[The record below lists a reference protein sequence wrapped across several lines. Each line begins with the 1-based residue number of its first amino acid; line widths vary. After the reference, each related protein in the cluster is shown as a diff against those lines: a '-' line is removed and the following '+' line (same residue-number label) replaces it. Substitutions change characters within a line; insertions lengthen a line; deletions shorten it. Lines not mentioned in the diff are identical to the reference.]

1 MSNTEA
7 TRPQESAGPHL
18 SEELL
23 DLQYLV
29 EAAEGDVAFIESIL
43 HDYLKGTGQQLEEL
57 HGALLAQ
64 DAEAVSRLAHSV
76 KGASASVGALRVM
89 EAAAHLEECVRR
101 DGMSNADEQA
111 FLVTTEFRRLEA
123 YLSRNGEA
131 VLMASSRLAVP
142 A

>member
-1 MSNTEA
+1 MSNIEA
-7 TRPQESAGPHL
+7 TPRAEAAGPHL
-18 SEELL
+18 SEDLL
-23 DLQYLV
+23 DLQYLT

-64 DAEAVSRLAHSV
+64 DVEAVGRLAHSV
-76 KGASASVGALRVM
+76 KGASASVGAVRVM
-89 EAAAHLEECVRR
+89 EAAAHLEERIR
-101 DGMSNADEQA
+101 TDGMSRADEQV

-123 YLSRNGEA
+123 YLSQKGEA
-131 VLMASSRLAVP
+131 IFTVSSRLALP